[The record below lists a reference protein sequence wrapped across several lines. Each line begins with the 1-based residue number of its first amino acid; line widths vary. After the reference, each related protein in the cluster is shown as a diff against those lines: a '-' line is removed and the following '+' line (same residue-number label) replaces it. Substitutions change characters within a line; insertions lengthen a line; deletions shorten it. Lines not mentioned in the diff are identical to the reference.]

1 MAADGKLS
9 AAILEQPLDAETI
22 RVLIM
27 DNGFKQIFHDT
38 IELTANCDGEMIYEK
53 RKMGIMKAVHL
64 KKEIHLPLKQR
75 IKSWKKA
82 V

>member
-1 MAADGKLS
+1 MAADGKLC
-9 AAILEQPLDAETI
+9 AAVLEQPFDAETI

-38 IELTANCDGEMIYEK
+38 IELTANCDGELIYEK
-53 RKMGIMKAVHL
+53 ENGENQESSF
-64 KKEIHLPLKQR
+64 KKGDTFSYEAS
-75 IKSWKKA
+75 IKSWKTD

>member
-53 RKMGIMKAVHL
+53 ENGD
-64 KKEIHLPLKQR
+64 PLKQR